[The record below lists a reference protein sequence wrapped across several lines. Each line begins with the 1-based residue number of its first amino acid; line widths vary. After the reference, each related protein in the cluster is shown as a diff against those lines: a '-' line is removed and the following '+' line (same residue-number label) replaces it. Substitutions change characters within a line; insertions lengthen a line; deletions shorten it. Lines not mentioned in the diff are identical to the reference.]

1 MTKLWS
7 RRTDLE
13 TEWKILYPNSGK
25 PDWFCTFVKA
35 ICCAK
40 PDCLNTFMYNNL
52 FLLLFDISLA
62 LISNILFQFWL
73 LVISSRGLQFM
84 KGRFSFLVLFLYTA
98 VVLWLF
104 LLQEQGAKHHF
115 PDIRV
120 SSLIAKFTPCSKIIA
135 QTIACSKT
143 NTDNDNARHKYMF
156 GR

>member
-40 PDCLNTFMYNNL
+40 PACLNTFMYNNL
-52 FLLLFDISLA
+52 FLLLFDISPA

-84 KGRFSFLVLFLYTA
+84 KGRFSFINSFLYITM
-98 VVLWLF
+98 VLWLIPFQEKKPPHIRIYF
-104 LLQEQGAKHHF
+104 LPPGRTEIYTVLLNHCSHYS
-115 PDIRV
+115 I
-120 SSLIAKFTPCSKIIA
+120 CSKPWL
-135 QTIACSKT
+135 
-143 NTDNDNARHKYMF
+143 
-156 GR
+156 